1 MMVGLAMLTM
11 AGTAQGQGFLK
22 KLSNALDKATE
33 KVDKVTEKVDKVT
46 KDVREALTDEEEE
59 QSATTTT
66 TTKKSQAGCT
76 STTTSSSY
84 EDDGYLIYPNL
95 KRSQLFGITQKSSDG
110 NHRAKAAGQL
120 AEFKTTANTKVTLST
135 MPMATR

>member
-1 MMVGLAMLTM
+1 MKKRLMMVGLVMLTM
-11 AGTAQGQGFLK
+11 TGTVQGQGFLK
-22 KLSNALDKATE
+22 KLSNALAKATE
-33 KVDKVTEKVDKVT
+33 KVDKVTKG
-46 KDVREALTDEEEE
+46 VRVVLTDEEEE
-59 QSATTTT
+59 QSAPTTTT
-66 TTKKSQAGCT
+66 TTKKSQASST

-120 AEFKTTANTKVTLST
+120 TESKTTANTKVTLST
-135 MPMATR
+135 MSMATR

>member
-1 MMVGLAMLTM
+1 MKKRLMMVGLAMLTM
-11 AGTAQGQGFLK
+11 TGTVHGQGFLK
-22 KLSNALDKATE
+22 KLSNAR
-33 KVDKVTEKVDKVT
+33 DKVTEKVDKVT

-66 TTKKSQAGCT
+66 TTKKSQTGST

-84 EDDGYLIYPNL
+84 EDDGYLIYPSL

-120 AEFKTTANTKVTLST
+120 AEFKTTASTKVTLST
-135 MPMATR
+135 MSMATR